1 MRRDAGPGGV
11 TYPPSDRAKPTKRA
25 VSSRQQKKVQ
35 RHTESTPFLCQLHS
49 VSSLEAVSK
58 KFSEAE
64 LTTDQPRPNSGCHFA
79 PHMLGFHR
87 HVMSHVCPRQVS
99 EGLSYFPRF
108 LSQASNF
115 LRDAR
120 HIVQIS
126 HADRL
131 RKKLTETLSK
141 LNPMP
146 FNEGRL
152 P

>member
-11 TYPPSDRAKPTKRA
+11 AYPPSDRTKQTKRA
-25 VSSRQQKKVQ
+25 VSSDNNKKVQ
-35 RHTESTPFLCQLHS
+35 GQTESTSCFCRPHS
-49 VSSLEAVSK
+49 DSLLEAVSK

-79 PHMLGFHR
+79 PHTLGFHR
-87 HVMSHVCPRQVS
+87 HVMSHACPRQVS

-126 HADRL
+126 HTDRL
-131 RKKLTETLSK
+131 RKK
-141 LNPMP
+141 
-146 FNEGRL
+146 RQRR
-152 P
+152 